1 MQVKEDIYSI
11 LEKLYNIILL
21 DIVHTGRQKS
31 TSLA

>member
-21 DIVHTGRQKS
+21 DIVYTGRQKS